1 MNACDV
7 LLLVSDKEGSPMVV
21 KEAMACNLPVVSVPA
36 GDVAE
41 IIADTEG
48 CYLCSQDPMDAAEKL
63 ESVLRWGR
71 RTNGRAK
78 IAYMEIGVI
87 SRRIISLYEDV
98 LREKKGRRLGR
109 LWFWQKRTQGID

>member
-48 CYLCSQDPMDAAEKL
+48 CYLCLQDPKDAAEKL
-63 ESVLRWGR
+63 ESVLRWGK
-71 RTNGRAK
+71 RTNGRNK
-78 IAYMEIGVI
+78 IGHMEIGAI
-87 SRRIISLYEDV
+87 SRRIVSVYEDV
-98 LREKKGRRLGR
+98 LREKRGRGLAR
-109 LWFWQKRTQGID
+109 LWFWQTRMEQD